1 MSLWAD
7 KKARFYDLNKSLFF
21 FKYLLIKMCTG
32 HYAKLLNC
40 DM

>member
-21 FKYLLIKMCTG
+21 IYLLINMCTG
-32 HYAKLLNC
+32 LYAKLLNC